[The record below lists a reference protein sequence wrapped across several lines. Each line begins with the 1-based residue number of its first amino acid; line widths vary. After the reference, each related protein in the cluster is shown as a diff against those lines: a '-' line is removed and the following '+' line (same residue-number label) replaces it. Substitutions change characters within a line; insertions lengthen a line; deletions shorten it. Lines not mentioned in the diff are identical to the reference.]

1 MDMRSPRRGAAGHV
15 WSGVR
20 LGPRMEAERAPAD
33 RERSPLGHAIGPIA
47 VRDHPPIK
55 LFRFIGRNRPKH
67 RAYASIGL

>member
-1 MDMRSPRRGAAGHV
+1 
-15 WSGVR
+15 
-20 LGPRMEAERAPAD
+20 MEAERAPAD